1 MENLKVIFT
10 QIQLSVWL
18 LLMIF
23 LLVSFFDFVSELI
36 LGKRKLKDIDVEI
49 NDWIALIVYFIW
61 TDNLFL

>member
-1 MENLKVIFT
+1 MENLKVIFI

-23 LLVSFFDFVSELI
+23 LLVSFFDFVCELI